1 MSNDIVSCSADKSL
15 IVWDGCN
22 GNHIRRLRG
31 HDSII
36 NSCAT
41 VPNNATFVASGS
53 DDGCAILWDV
63 RCKYHNHVFRHNHQI
78 CCVTMSNDGNMLFAS
93 GVDGVVRGFDIRMNK
108 LDIVLSGHEDCVTGL
123 AVGPDDNVLLSNS
136 ADGSLRTWNIKR
148 FADNDRM
155 LNCCFDG
162 VKQGA
167 EKLLLRC
174 SFSSTDN
181 LLGCGSSERVVR
193 IRDDNLT
200 EIFSFSG
207 HKSAVVEVIFHPT
220 RRIMASGGSDKQV
233 IIGCY

>member
-1 MSNDIVSCSADKSL
+1 MKTS
-15 IVWDGCN
+15 
-22 GNHIRRLRG
+22 
-31 HDSII
+31 
-36 NSCAT
+36 
-41 VPNNATFVASGS
+41 
-53 DDGCAILWDV
+53 
-63 RCKYHNHVFRHNHQI
+63 
-78 CCVTMSNDGNMLFAS
+78 
-93 GVDGVVRGFDIRMNK
+93 GFDIRMNK

-123 AVGPDDNVLLSNS
+123 AVSPDDSVLLSNS

-181 LLGCGSSERVVR
+181 LLGCGSSERYSLYYCEMCLRFFRVVR

-200 EIFSFSG
+200 EKFSFSG
-207 HKSAVVEVIFHPT
+207 HKSAVVEVVFY
-220 RRIMASGGSDKQV
+220 AFA
-233 IIGCY
+233 